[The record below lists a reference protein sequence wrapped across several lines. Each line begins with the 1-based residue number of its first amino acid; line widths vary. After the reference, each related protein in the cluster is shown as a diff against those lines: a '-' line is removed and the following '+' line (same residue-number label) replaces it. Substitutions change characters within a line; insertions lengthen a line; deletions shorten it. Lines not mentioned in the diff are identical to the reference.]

1 MSEIR
6 NKSENDISYEIRGA
20 IFDVYKELGPG
31 LLESVYEAA
40 LIYELHNRGLQVD
53 SQVPVPIKYKGE
65 LLNVGYRL
73 DLLVENSVIVEL
85 KSVTELENIHYKQL
99 LTYLRLTSHKLGILV
114 NFNCENILCNIK
126 RVVNHL

>member
-1 MSEIR
+1 MLEIQDKR
-6 NKSENDISYEIRGA
+6 ENDISYEIRGA

-40 LIYELHNRGLQVD
+40 FIYELHNRGLQVD

-99 LTYLRLTSHKLGILV
+99 LRYLRLTDHKLGILV

>member
-1 MSEIR
+1 MLEIQDKR
-6 NKSENDISYEIRGA
+6 ENDISYEIRGA

-73 DLLVENSVIVEL
+73 DLLENSVIVEL

-99 LTYLRLTSHKLGILV
+99 LTYLRLTDHKLGILV

>member
-99 LTYLRLTSHKLGILV
+99 LTYLRLTDHKLGILV
-114 NFNCENILCNIK
+114 NFSCENILCNIK

>member
-40 LIYELHNRGLQVD
+40 LIYELRNRGLQVD

-99 LTYLRLTSHKLGILV
+99 LTYLRLTDHKLGILV

>member
-1 MSEIR
+1 MLEIQDKR
-6 NKSENDISYEIRGA
+6 ENDISYEIRGA

-99 LTYLRLTSHKLGILV
+99 LTYLRLTDHKLGILV
-114 NFNCENILCNIK
+114 NFNCENIL
-126 RVVNHL
+126 